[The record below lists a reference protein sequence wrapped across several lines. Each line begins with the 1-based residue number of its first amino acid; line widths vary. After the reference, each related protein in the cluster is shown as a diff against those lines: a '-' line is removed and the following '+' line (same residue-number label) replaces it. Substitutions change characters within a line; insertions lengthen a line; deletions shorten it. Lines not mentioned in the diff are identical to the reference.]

1 MSRESCDRNR
11 VQRRAELHEAIA
23 AYAAKMAGTTADLDP
38 ELEAASLELLS
49 AEDWDAAVQ

>member
-1 MSRESCDRNR
+1 
-11 VQRRAELHEAIA
+11 
-23 AYAAKMAGTTADLDP
+23 MAGTTEDLDP